1 MKAMPGNGGKA
12 PPIHPLWVSLTS
24 ILVGA
29 CLVGAAEL
37 AARRLYPQDDA
48 TNAQYIFESSGPFF
62 QLKETGG
69 RREFVQIPR
78 HHWFP
83 RPQGF
88 ALTKPPGLRRI
99 VVIGESSAL
108 LLGDALK
115 TRVNELALSHRL
127 EIINMAVS
135 GSDLEQTMRRFRE
148 ALECRPDDIVVL
160 FGHNLFN
167 MHQPMVELSSW
178 PEIDGFRL
186 FLLSHS
192 RLLSLFAEH
201 QQSRMP
207 RVEFR
212 TPGRWLAF
220 QEALSRMADEARCR
234 GIRLVLCTVPG
245 NLRYPPNPKDQG
257 RWNPAFLEANY
268 LYWSGR
274 KQAAMRECAQAL
286 ARQHSAWW
294 EFQLGGWLDR
304 AGRYGAARHWLAMS
318 RDDNP
323 DQSRA
328 SSAVNGLIRRL
339 AREKGLILLDFE
351 RLVSRADS
359 HGIPGWKIFQD
370 NQHTNFPICLREA
383 SECIRRLAG
392 IDPDSLGTVPDYG
405 RTCKTIC
412 PEVVAN
418 LSTKGRAV
426 LRAGISCL
434 AQARL
439 PELIASGEDA
449 TRAAS
454 GNPATQAVILSGMA
468 EAFWE
473 AGLRERAL
481 RLNDAARGLA
491 PRDAE
496 LCVQKALFLID
507 SGAKDDA
514 AGWLERALQL
524 RPDHAEAR
532 FYLDRIK
539 N

>member
-1 MKAMPGNGGKA
+1 MRNPVWLSA
-12 PPIHPLWVSLTS
+12 VSATL
-24 ILVGA
+24 ILSV
-29 CLVGAAEL
+29 LGAAEL

-48 TNAQYIFESSGPFF
+48 TNAQYLYESSGPFF
-62 QLKETGG
+62 RLEETDG
-69 RREFVQIPR
+69 RRLLIQIPQSQFYFSR
-78 HHWFP
+78 A
-83 RPQGF
+83 QGF
-88 ALTKPPGLRRI
+88 VLAKPPGLRRI

-108 LLGDALK
+108 QLGDALK
-115 TRVNELALSHRL
+115 TRVDELALSHRL
-127 EIINMAVS
+127 EIVNMGVG

-148 ALECRPDDIVVL
+148 ALECAPDDIVLL
-160 FGHNLFN
+160 FGHNLFDR
-167 MHQPMVELSSW
+167 HPMVELSAW
-178 PEIDGFRL
+178 PGVDALRL
-186 FLLSHS
+186 VLLSHS
-192 RLLSLFAEH
+192 RLLSLFSEH

-304 AGRYGAARHWLAMS
+304 AGRYGEARHWLATG
-318 RDDNP
+318 RDDDP
-323 DQSRA
+323 DQKRA
-328 SSAVNGLIRRL
+328 SGVVNGMIRRL
-339 AREKGLILLDFE
+339 AREKGLVLLDFE
-351 RLVSRADS
+351 RLVSQSAP
-359 HGIPGWKIFQD
+359 HGIPGWESFD
-370 NQHTNFPICLREA
+370 DVQHVIPPIRLRESTECLRQLAGTGQA
-383 SECIRRLAG
+383 SWDQVSADDRTFTGIYRPALHVLLHMDKARLQAGIYRLAQ
-392 IDPDSLGTVPDYG
+392 S
-405 RTCKTIC
+405 
-412 PEVVAN
+412 
-418 LSTKGRAV
+418 
-426 LRAGISCL
+426 
-434 AQARL
+434 RL
-439 PELIASGEDA
+439 PDFIAAGDGA
-449 TRAAS
+449 ARAAS

-514 AGWLERALQL
+514 AGWLKRALQL

-532 FYLDRIK
+532 FYLQRMGK
-539 N
+539 RGTT